1 MFSSEDA
8 PMGKPE
14 RLVKI
19 LLRVSAIVTGSA
31 VLAVFMPR
39 HCMESV
45 HRWLGLGEMP
55 VGPIVDYL
63 ARSLSAFYAM
73 LGGLLWLISCDVR
86 RHSGTIVFV
95 AGVGVVFGVAMVVID
110 ILAGM
115 PTYWTV
121 WEGLIVIAT
130 NAVLLALIVKARA
143 DAAREGGGEMA
154 S

>member
-1 MFSSEDA
+1 
-8 PMGKPE
+8 MGKPE

-95 AGVGVVFGVAMVVID
+95 AGVGIVFGVAMVAID

-121 WEGLIVIAT
+121 WEGFIVIVV
-130 NAVLLALIVKARA
+130 NVLLLVLIVKAQA
-143 DAAREGGGEMA
+143 DAAREGGEEKA